1 MRHLGQI
8 VFILSN
14 SDQFDDCVFIHTL
27 KYSAVLGCGGGG
39 TFDLLSGEQ
48 IWFESSSKSDGT
60 SLMC

>member
-1 MRHLGQI
+1 MCHLDQI
-8 VFILSN
+8 VFILSDSN
-14 SDQFDDCVFIHTL
+14 QFDDCVFIHTL
-27 KYSAVLGCGGGG
+27 KYSAVLGWRGG

>member
-1 MRHLGQI
+1 M
-8 VFILSN
+8 FILSN

-27 KYSAVLGCGGGG
+27 KYSAGLGWGG

>member
-27 KYSAVLGCGGGG
+27 KYSAGLGWGG